1 MIHVTILKG
10 KIKDEVLIPRIPM
23 KATDMRFELK
33 QKLISNSCC
42 ICNED

>member
-23 KATDMRFELK
+23 IPTDMPSEFKR
-33 QKLISNSCC
+33 I
-42 ICNED
+42 